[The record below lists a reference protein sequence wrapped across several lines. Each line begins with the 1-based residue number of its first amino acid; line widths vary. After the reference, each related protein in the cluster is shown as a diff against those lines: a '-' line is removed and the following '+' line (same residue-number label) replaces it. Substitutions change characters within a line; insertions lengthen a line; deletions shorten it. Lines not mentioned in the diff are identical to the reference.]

1 MVGANSAHYRVVID
15 DFLVEL
21 WGCYFLLKRVEA
33 QFAELIRAPPEAL
46 ALVCAHKHVIAAS
59 SHMADA
65 GSHLHLGLQLDVDAD
80 QRRDRYGQVLL
91 SDACQNFARCLRYIV
106 EFVGRLLIRLLRAL
120 FYLLE

>member
-1 MVGANSAHYRVVID
+1 MVSAYSAHYCVVID

-21 WGCYFLLKRVEA
+21 WGCNFLLKRVEA
-33 QFAELIRAPPEAL
+33 QFSVLIRAPPKTL
-46 ALVCAHKHVIAAS
+46 AFICAHKHVIAAR

-80 QRRDRYGQVLL
+80 QGRDRYGKVLL
-91 SDACQNFARCLRYIV
+91 SDTCQNFARCLRYIA
-106 EFVGRLLIRLLRAL
+106 EFVGLLLIRLLCTL